1 MADQK
6 ITALTELTTPAGV
19 DLLAIVDDPAGTPIT
34 KKITLDSLKA
44 TGAEINTGTD
54 DVKRVTPKAIADSDL
69 MLAIDEDDM
78 VSDLATKVPTQQS
91 VKKYVDD
98 NAGSSADGWTAVTD
112 DWAYASATTITVP
125 SGAALLYAVGDKI
138 KLTQTSVKY
147 FYIIGVADTVLT
159 ITAGTTYTLANAT
172 ITLPY
177 YSHQTSPV
185 GFPSEFAWLPVWTLS
200 AGTLTTTYSTQIGKF
215 TVNGRTVTATFD
227 MFLNV
232 VSEATAGKIF
242 NVSMPISSVFTHET
256 FGIGT
261 AVFLESAVS
270 FNALIVEGISTTLM
284 SFWKGNTGASNRFG
298 VDPAITLSNNDS
310 LKGTVT
316 YVI

>member
-125 SGAALLYAVGDKI
+125 SGAALLYKKGDKI

-147 FYIIGVADTVLT
+147 FYIVGVADTVLT
-159 ITAGTTYTLANAT
+159 ITGGTSYTLIDAA
-172 ITLPY
+172 ISAIS
-177 YSHQTSPV
+177 YSHQANPI
-185 GFPSEFAWLPVWTLS
+185 GFPQWFTYTPVVTGSAGSIGAFADGGISGLFSIIGELCTVSAGRYVTNEGSWTGTLRLSLPV
-200 AGTLTTTYSTQIGKF
+200 
-215 TVNGRTVTATFD
+215 
-227 MFLNV
+227 
-232 VSEATAGKIF
+232 
-242 NVSMPISSVFTHET
+242 
-256 FGIGT
+256 
-261 AVFLESAVS
+261 SAVGLNEHI
-270 FNALIVEGISTTLM
+270 FGYVANQG
-284 SFWKGNTGASNRFG
+284 SNWG
-298 VDPAITLSNNDS
+298 T
-310 LKGTVT
+310 GTVFYGGARTAATT
-316 YVI
+316 YVIYSKAIGSSDVDFSDITARFDLFLSGSYRI